1 MHCFD
6 KLYKKTKPYLKKIKR
21 KITPKSQVKVL
32 LLTNRDSDNVGDQV
46 IEATD
51 ISLISTVMKNL
62 GLHRWEYEII
72 SKAVSFVSQGY
83 LKNRN
88 PKLLE
93 PAEKAIR
100 NCDIVV
106 FGGAPMFNYM
116 YQNFYERTAVTIE
129 IAQKYQKPVFFSA
142 IGLEHY
148 DEQNK
153 KCQRLKKALNLD
165 CVKMITTR
173 DDFEMLQKYKEKESL
188 YIDKVADPA
197 VHTCTVFRKFW
208 IQKKPGRKKKIGI
221 FILREGGFTDNK
233 IPFSKEEAIAFWTKV
248 IEIVK
253 QGGYDYEIL
262 TSGHFSDEA
271 FVDRLVREYGFPLS
285 KCVFNM
291 NTPEYLI
298 SKIADC
304 DGVISC
310 RLHPSII
317 SFSLDVP
324 SVGIMWNAKVKGF
337 YDSIGYGNRVF
348 DVIQEKPEELV
359 DRLELAMKEG
369 IQKDETYLMS
379 IYQSLFTVM
388 KEQIKKN
395 SNASPYPYRKM
406 VSKMVCFKG
415 TSRGE
420 KEEKIKRKFRRVYA
434 KYNKVA
440 DSK

>member
-233 IPFSKEEAIAFWTKV
+233 IPFSKEEAIQRLYSPAESDTL
-248 IEIVK
+248 
-253 QGGYDYEIL
+253 DYEFWNDN
-262 TSGHFSDEA
+262 G
-271 FVDRLVREYGFPLS
+271 EY
-285 KCVFNM
+285 
-291 NTPEYLI
+291 YI
-298 SKIADC
+298 
-304 DGVISC
+304 
-310 RLHPSII
+310 
-317 SFSLDVP
+317 
-324 SVGIMWNAKVKGF
+324 KVKGIKRF
-337 YDSIGYGNRVF
+337 QQMNGVLTAAFKVDFIQQNGKNYMVVDHINNMQLLYSAGY
-348 DVIQEKPEELV
+348 EAELF
-359 DRLELAMKEG
+359 EFM
-369 IQKDETYLMS
+369 T
-379 IYQSLFTVM
+379 
-388 KEQIKKN
+388 KKLN
-395 SNASPYPYRKM
+395 CVP
-406 VSKMVCFKG
+406 VSK
-415 TSRGE
+415 E
-420 KEEKIKRKFRRVYA
+420 IIKVDC
-434 KYNKVA
+434 YN
-440 DSK
+440 